1 MYLQMKLRHYD
12 CVDCGTPCKSTSPN
26 AVRCPKCAKAWE
38 KERNRQNQ
46 RRRYQR
52 LMAARA
58 GRLIANRAAA
68 FTVEYSGISR
78 RQRCLLERDPS
89 CTVRIALCCTPGF

>member
-12 CVDCGTPCKSTSPN
+12 CADCRTPCKSTSPN

-38 KERNRQNQ
+38 QERNRRNQ

-52 LMAARA
+52 LKAARRGDGDSV
-58 GRLIANRAAA
+58 GRFAVKSSVTA
-68 FTVEYSGISR
+68 EG
-78 RQRCLLERDPS
+78 
-89 CTVRIALCCTPGF
+89 